1 MKHALVGGRFRPF
14 RQSTAM
20 EGSVKNGTLI
30 IVEGT
35 PLPDSGKITSEP
47 FSKGWRRVTN
57 LRGQGLDRHFS
68 HIGWTVF
75 QKAAPVQASILSFG
89 RSEPFLLAFR
99 KLLRNVGAKK
109 FNCLEITG
117 VTKKAFMGVT
127 YVHMSARARNI
138 QKRP

>member
-1 MKHALVGGRFRPF
+1 
-14 RQSTAM
+14 M
-20 EGSVKNGTLI
+20 EGSIRNGTLI

-47 FSKGWRRVTN
+47 FSRGWRIVTN

-75 QKAAPVQASILSFG
+75 QKAAPVQASILCFGKSQSF
-89 RSEPFLLAFR
+89 LKAFR
-99 KLLRNVGAKK
+99 KILRNIGAKK
-109 FNCLEITG
+109 FNCLEITS
-117 VTKKAFMGVT
+117 VIEKTVMGVT
-127 YVHMSARARNI
+127 YVHISARARNI